1 MPTAPATLTAAPTS
15 PDRSD
20 RATFSARAVA
30 LDDWTKNTHIPELQA
45 AMDNVYANA
54 LEVASTATTSGDL
67 VALAAAAAN
76 YVGLWS
82 AQTGPLNKPASV
94 SHNGN
99 YWALNTDL
107 ADVTAATPGVS
118 GSWSALNVGA
128 GGATEQSSAV
138 DVTLTAASYR
148 VQAVAMTAADKS
160 VNMPS
165 ATTLQTG
172 GALFVVKNT
181 GALAFTI
188 RNASGTLLAALDPG
202 QLATLYLANG
212 ATSAGVW
219 AVGTTQANALAQ
231 TIYQATAL
239 AVNAVSSTHLSVTAM
254 SATQAIAVWAGASG
268 YVNACTL
275 NISGTTI
282 TAGAILVVN
291 AVSSRYISVA
301 AVSASQAV
309 VTYAGSSDYL
319 NTCTLNVSGTTLT
332 AGAILI
338 VNAVASVYT
347 SVTAMSATQ
356 AVVAYSGTSSYTE
369 ARTLNI
375 SGTTITSGALLVVNA
390 INTSYQTVAAVSA
403 TQAVLAYS
411 SSSAGVQ
418 TCTLNVSGTTLTAG
432 AILTLSSAALGRFP
446 SVCAMSATQAA
457 ISYTGPTP
465 AFQYQARMLT
475 ISGTTITADA
485 VLAQFVTM
493 VDSVFNSLQKITAN
507 KLVSFSSS
515 DGVGTGSTYAGRAQV
530 LGVTDAQ
537 FTPGPAVTVKG
548 STGAYGQLAILA
560 ETKALAVYLQS
571 SGYIQARVLEIGA

>member
-319 NTCTLNVSGTTLT
+319 NTCTLN
-332 AGAILI
+332 
-338 VNAVASVYT
+338 
-347 SVTAMSATQ
+347 MSATQ
-356 AVVAYSGTSSYTE
+356 AVGAYSGTSSYTE